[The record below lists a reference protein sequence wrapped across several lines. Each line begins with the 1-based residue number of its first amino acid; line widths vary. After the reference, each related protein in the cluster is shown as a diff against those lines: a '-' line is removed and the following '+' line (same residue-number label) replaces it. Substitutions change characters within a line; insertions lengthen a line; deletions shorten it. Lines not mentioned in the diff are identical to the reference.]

1 MSAAGNTNH
10 DWFDSTPIVARKP
23 IKWPNGA
30 QLAFGI
36 VVSIEQYE
44 MAQEPGAFIPATLPG
59 GMGRGPYPDFRSY
72 SLREYG
78 NRIGV
83 FRVMETL
90 DRHGLRATAAID
102 ASVATQ
108 KTVIVRECLRRD
120 WEIAAHGNAVTQMI
134 TAKLDE
140 AGEREQISAALSAI
154 ERASGKRPAGWHG
167 PEYGES
173 ARTPGLLAELGVK
186 YVLDWPND
194 EQPYAMRTEAG
205 SLISLPMLV
214 DFDDVFAHW
223 YRKLSM
229 SRWQRSIAE
238 ALDRMIADGEKRP
251 RMLVLNLH
259 PWLIGQPWRISYLDA
274 VLADLRRREGVWC
287 ATAGEIVSC
296 WQEQQAT
303 GPT

>member
-1 MSAAGNTNH
+1 MSANH
-10 DWFDSTPIVARKP
+10 DLFESSPITARTPIAWPKGAR
-23 IKWPNGA
+23 
-30 QLAFGI
+30 LAFGV

-44 MAQEPGAFIPATLPG
+44 MVQKPGAFMPVTLPG

-108 KTVIVRECLRRD
+108 KPVILRECQKRG
-120 WEIAAHGNAVTQMI
+120 WEIAAHGNAVTQVI

-140 AGEREQISAALSAI
+140 AQERSQITTALDAI
-154 ERASGKRPAGWHG
+154 ERASGKRPSGWHG

-173 ARTPGLLAELGVK
+173 ARTPELLAELGLN

-194 EQPYAMRTEAG
+194 ELPYAMRTKAG
-205 SLISLPMLV
+205 SLVSLPMLV

-229 SRWQRSIAE
+229 ARWQLSIKD
-238 ALDRMIADGEKRP
+238 ALDRMIEDGRTRP
-251 RMLVLNLH
+251 RMLILNLH

-274 VLADLRRREGVWC
+274 VLADLKKREGVWC
-287 ATAGEIVSC
+287 ATAGEIADA
-296 WQEQQAT
+296 WRGHAT
-303 GPT
+303 AAPG

>member
-1 MSAAGNTNH
+1 MNSANPA
-10 DWFDSTPIVARKP
+10 WFDSQPIVARKP
-23 IKWPNGA
+23 VAWPNGA
-30 QLAFGI
+30 RLAFGI

-44 MAQEPGAFIPATLPG
+44 MAQSPGAFIPATLPG

-108 KTVIVRECLRRD
+108 KPVILRECMQRN

-134 TAKLDE
+134 TAKLSE
-140 AGEREQISAALSAI
+140 AEEREQVGSALAAI
-154 ERASGKRPAGWHG
+154 ERASGSRPRGWHG

-173 ARTPGLLAELGVK
+173 ARTPGILAELGLK

-194 EQPYAMRTEAG
+194 ELPYAMSTPSG
-205 SLISLPMLV
+205 TLTSVPMLV

-229 SRWQRSIAE
+229 ARWQLSIAD
-238 ALDRMIADGEKRP
+238 ALDRMIADGETHP
-251 RMLVLNLH
+251 RMLILNLH
-259 PWLIGQPWRISYLDA
+259 PWLIGQPWRISYLEA
-274 VLADLRRREGVWC
+274 VLADLKRRDGVWC
-287 ATAGEIVSC
+287 ATAGEIAAC
-296 WQEQQAT
+296 WQGQQAN
-303 GPT
+303 

>member
-1 MSAAGNTNH
+1 MNANH
-10 DWFDSTPIVARKP
+10 DWFDSTPIVARKRVE
-23 IKWPNGA
+23 WPNGA
-30 QLAFGI
+30 RLAFGI

-44 MAQEPGAFIPATLPG
+44 MVQAPGAFMPVTLPG

-108 KTVIVRECLRRD
+108 KPVILDECLRRN
-120 WEIAAHGNAVTQMI
+120 WEIAAHGNAVTQVI

-140 AGEREQISAALSAI
+140 VAERNQIAAALSAI
-154 ERASGKRPAGWHG
+154 ERASGRRPAGWHG

-173 ARTPGLLAELGVK
+173 ARTPGVLAELGIE

-194 EQPYAMRTEAG
+194 ENPYAMKTPAG
-205 SLISLPMLV
+205 ALVSLPMLV

-229 SRWQRSIAE
+229 ARWQRSIAD
-238 ALDRMIADGEKRP
+238 ALDWMIADGEKRP

-259 PWLIGQPWRISYLDA
+259 PWLIGAPWRISYLEA
-274 VLADLRRREGVWC
+274 VLADLKRREGVWC
-287 ATAGEIVSC
+287 ATAGEIAQAWSK
-296 WQEQQAT
+296 QQGA
-303 GPT
+303 

>member
-1 MSAAGNTNH
+1 MSASNASSTNPA
-10 DWFDSTPIVARKP
+10 WFPSEPIVGRKN
-23 IKWPNGA
+23 IRWPNGA
-30 QLAFGI
+30 RLAFGV

-44 MAQEPGAFIPATLPG
+44 MTQAPGAFLPVTLPG

-83 FRVMETL
+83 FRVMESL

-102 ASVATQ
+102 ASVATH
-108 KTVIVRECLRRD
+108 KPVILRECLKRN
-120 WEIAAHGNAVTQMI
+120 WEIAAHGNAVTQVI

-140 AGEREQISAALSAI
+140 VAEREQISAALSAL
-154 ERASGKRPAGWHG
+154 ERATGKRPQGWHG

-173 ARTPGLLAELGVK
+173 ARTPGLLAEFGVK

-194 EQPYAMRTEAG
+194 ELPYAMNTPAG
-205 SLISLPMLV
+205 SLVSVPMLV

-223 YRKLSM
+223 YRKLPM
-229 SRWQRSIAE
+229 SRWQSSIAD
-238 ALDRMIADGEKRP
+238 ALDRLLEDGQTRP
-251 RMLVLNLH
+251 RMLIVNLH

-274 VLADLRRREGVWC
+274 VLADLKRRDGVWC
-287 ATAGEIVSC
+287 ATAGEIAEC
-296 WQEQQAT
+296 WVVQQET
-303 GPT
+303 

>member
-1 MSAAGNTNH
+1 MSVAVTSH
-10 DWFDSTPIVARKP
+10 HEWFDPSPIVTRKAVKWQGGAR
-23 IKWPNGA
+23 
-30 QLAFGI
+30 LAVGI

-44 MAQEPGAFIPATLPG
+44 MVQAPGAFLPVTLPG

-102 ASVATQ
+102 ASVA
-108 KTVIVRECLRRD
+108 KEKPVILRECQRRG
-120 WEIAAHGNAVTQMI
+120 WEIAAHGNAVTQVI

-140 AGEREQISAALSAI
+140 AAEREQVSAALAAI

-194 EQPYAMRTEAG
+194 ELPYAMRTPSG
-205 SLISLPMLV
+205 PIVSLPMLV

-229 SRWQRSIAE
+229 ARWQSSIAD
-238 ALDRMIADGEKRP
+238 ALDWMIADGEKHP

-274 VLADLRRREGVWC
+274 VLADLKRREGVWF
-287 ATAGEIVSC
+287 ATAGEIAEC
-296 WQEQQAT
+296 WRGQQES
-303 GPT
+303 